1 MQFHLTIHMIY
12 EHIFPN
18 RCIIVINSAAHILSI
33 IIRIY
38 IQLYKFN
45 NILN

>member
-12 EHIFPN
+12 VFPN

-38 IQLYKFN
+38 IQ
-45 NILN
+45 I